1 MYKSLNVTCYINK
14 PKDRN
19 HLIISIDAAKAFDKP
34 NIPYDKNP
42 REVKN
47 GKNSTLEL
55 AIHDRPIANIMIDRE
70 TLEAS

>member
-1 MYKSLNVTCYINK
+1 M
-14 PKDRN
+14 
-19 HLIISIDAAKAFDKP
+19 IISIDAAKAFDKP